1 MKKKSSLAISGLLL
15 LGLATGNVACLKAP
29 PPKRARS
36 PVKTALAGTADAFA
50 AQTQVSQLSA
60 KDVETKCAR
69 ALTTFTARIQKIP
82 KVPKGSRKLE
92 NTLLALETALADL
105 DDATAEALLQQS
117 IGEDEGTRSEAQAC
131 AAKRT
136 DTLAAALS
144 NKELLDV
151 IDEAV
156 AQEGED
162 KRLKEALVARMK
174 ALGAGLPDET
184 KKQLHEKQKRLAA
197 LQAQY
202 EKAIARPVGTFALT
216 EEQIKDVPALKG
228 RTTIGF
234 TPAEA
239 ALVLEGIPSS
249 ATRKAYYLE
258 YQSRG
263 SAENQ
268 RIFPEILKIRGEIAR
283 IHGRRTWAEHVIKTA
298 DARDPETVARRLS
311 EMKDQL
317 SKKAGPELVALQ
329 NYRREKL
336 ETASTALEAWDVDYA
351 AVRYAKATFGLD
363 LEATT
368 QALKRA
374 DVLSGILKAFGEA
387 LGLKIEELKSGQ
399 SWSPSVKS
407 YSIAADKEVLG
418 TLHVD
423 LAGPKDRLPGAGARV
438 VPLKT
443 RRSAAGKS
451 SPGSVALI
459 ASLPETLRPAQL
471 SRLIH
476 ELAHAFHHLSYT
488 GKYASLSGLNAG
500 PELRELPADTLENW
514 GFEAEVLKR
523 AGLSDDQAKAL
534 AQARAFN
541 RSYQLLK
548 RVFAAKLDLALHD
561 ESMDAAQVAAK
572 ASKLHHDVLGQSIE
586 FKGFPAVFRMN
597 GGLWTSVLG
606 EGYAAD
612 LYTEF
617 KGRALEESVGRKF
630 REKVLAR
637 GMGVPA
643 MTSMRD
649 FLDREPSPAE
659 GLKQI
664 FGL

>member
-36 PVKTALAGTADAFA
+36 PVKTAQAGTADALA

-69 ALTTFTARIQKIP
+69 ALPTFTARIQKIP
-82 KVPKGSRKLE
+82 KVPKDSRKLE
-92 NTLLALETALADL
+92 STLLALETALADL

-117 IGEDEGTRSEAQAC
+117 IGEDENTRSEAQAC
-131 AAKRT
+131 AAKRE
-136 DTLAAALS
+136 DALATALS
-144 NKELLDV
+144 NQELFDV

-174 ALGAGLPDET
+174 AQGAGLSDET

-197 LQAQY
+197 LEAQY
-202 EKAIARPVGTFALT
+202 EKAIARPAGNFALT

-234 TPAEA
+234 TPADA
-239 ALVLEGIPSS
+239 ALVLEGVPSS
-249 ATRKAYYLE
+249 ATRKAYYLA

-268 RIFPEILKIRGEIAR
+268 LNFPEILKIRGEIAR

-374 DVLSGILKAFGEA
+374 EVLAGILKAFGEA

-407 YSIAADKEVLG
+407 YSIAADKDVLG
-418 TLHVD
+418 TLHID
-423 LAGPKDRLPGAGARV
+423 LAGPKDRLPGARV
-438 VPLKT
+438 VPLRT

-451 SPGSVALI
+451 GPASVALI
-459 ASLPETLRPAQL
+459 ASMPENLRPAQV

-534 AQARAFN
+534 AQARAFA

-561 ESMDAAQVAAK
+561 ESMDVAQVATK
-572 ASKLHHDVLGQSIE
+572 ASKLHHDVLGQSVE

-617 KGRALEESVGRKF
+617 KGRALEESVGKEF
-630 REKVLAR
+630 RAKVLAR
-637 GMGVPA
+637 GITVPG
-643 MTSMRD
+643 MTLMRD